1 MRLSQSDINAFPRFS
16 VVPSNVLVVD
26 SLCFFTGSNIEQICS
41 ELNSEYACWVFF
53 NSVATLD
60 NGGFQMR
67 QQFIENIPLPK
78 INQITKD
85 IDTTIY
91 NAFGFTSEEILFI
104 RTTNDNRKSEIL
116 NDH

>member
-1 MRLSQSDINAFPRFS
+1 
-16 VVPSNVLVVD
+16 
-26 SLCFFTGSNIEQICS
+26 
-41 ELNSEYACWVFF
+41 
-53 NSVATLD
+53 
-60 NGGFQMR
+60 MR